1 MKIFLIIISLLFF
14 KFSFLLANE
23 FKWNK
28 IASTKDNSSDYYLDS
43 NSTRA
48 IGNYRYQWIL
58 SNKLKDNDEIKSN
71 VDYATI
77 DCKRNKLQI
86 ILISDHSKHFGKG
99 KIENHA
105 LVSEGQLEWMTPEPK
120 TIMSTIIEKSCKNM
134 VSSIS
139 SDDIESDLDA
149 NSNKKSKSKN
159 RKYKEF

>member
-1 MKIFLIIISLLFF
+1 MKKFLLLFLY
-14 KFSFLLANE
+14 FSLCNGFAQSNE

-58 SNKLKDNDEIKSN
+58 NNKLKNSDEVKSN

-105 LVSEGQLEWMTPEPK
+105 LVSEGQLEWMTPKPK

-139 SDDIESDLDA
+139 SDDSESDLDA
-149 NSNKKSKSKN
+149 NSNKKNKSKK